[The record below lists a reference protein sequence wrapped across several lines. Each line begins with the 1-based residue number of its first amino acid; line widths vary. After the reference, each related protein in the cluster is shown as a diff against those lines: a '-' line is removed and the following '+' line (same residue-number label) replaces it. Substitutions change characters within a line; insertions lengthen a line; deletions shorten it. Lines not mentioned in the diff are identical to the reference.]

1 MEMNKN
7 MIIVVALVVLVVVAG
22 AQAFQLSSLKSKL
35 DSGNVNLKTNTAS
48 SSVASTNT
56 QSSLDSL
63 PDMVGGC

>member
-35 DSGNVNLKTNTAS
+35 DFGNVNLKTNTAS